1 MGYIIMACFSVYL
14 LFASGVMQRD
24 IATAAITAESSTQQQ
39 QAAEIILYLN
49 AINDWLYDHPQS
61 DGIVSNTVLDTQPPR
76 GTTNIL
82 SQGRLYVYQPEKKGL
97 AAALMDQSNQSALIG
112 RVTNRRLTDMQGK
125 DMQVTV
131 PDVIPNGY
139 LVYLN

>member
-14 LFASGVMQRD
+14 LFASGIIQRD
-24 IATAAITAESSTQQQ
+24 NATAAIAAESRVQQQ
-39 QAAEIILYLN
+39 QAAETILYLN

-61 DGIVSNTVLDTQPPR
+61 DGTVSNSALDTQPPP
-76 GTTNIL
+76 GTANVL
-82 SQGRLYVYQPEKKGL
+82 SQARVYVYQPEKKGL

-112 RVTNRRLTDMQGK
+112 QVTNRRLTDMQGK

-131 PDVIPNGY
+131 PDAIPNGS